1 MADLLHDLFVKPM
14 QITGIWRLA
23 MLAPLALSISIVLK
37 TIRCQRLRSIPLASL
52 TLTFLILGGMLALGV
67 ALLLVFHLMA

>member
-1 MADLLHDLFVKPM
+1 VADLLHDLFVKPM

-23 MLAPLALSISIVLK
+23 MLAPLAFSIAIVLK
-37 TIRCQRLRSIPLASL
+37 TIRCQRLRSIPHASL
-52 TLTFLILGGMLALGV
+52 MLAFLILSGMLALGL